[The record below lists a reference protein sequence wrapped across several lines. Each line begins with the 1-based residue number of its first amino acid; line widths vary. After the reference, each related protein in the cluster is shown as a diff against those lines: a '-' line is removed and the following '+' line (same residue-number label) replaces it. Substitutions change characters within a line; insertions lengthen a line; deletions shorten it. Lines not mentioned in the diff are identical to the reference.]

1 MTRLKLLAVEAE
13 LVKLRLCFRARTGKM
28 LIRYDEGEKCKV
40 IPRFFLAQAVGKDE
54 LGIQGSDLNV

>member
-1 MTRLKLLAVEAE
+1 MTRLKLLAVETE

-40 IPRFFLAQAVGKDE
+40 IPRFFFWPKQLVKT
-54 LGIQGSDLNV
+54 S